1 MRYSNYLFSFKAM
14 IVFSSGRSLEYLVMA
29 NRETDRE
36 IKAIQILKPHSM
48 IQSSLPGAKVVVTS
62 IKMNCIY

>member
-1 MRYSNYLFSFKAM
+1 M